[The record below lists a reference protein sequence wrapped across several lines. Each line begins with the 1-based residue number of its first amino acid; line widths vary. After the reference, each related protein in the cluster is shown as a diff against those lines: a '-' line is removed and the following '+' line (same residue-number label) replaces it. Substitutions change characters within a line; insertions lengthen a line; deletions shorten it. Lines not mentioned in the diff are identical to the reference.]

1 MSMTTREHAV
11 SGAGLGLLAGFLARD
26 LDLTTLVSFW
36 GDRLVLLL
44 SLCPLI
50 GGLCAVTR
58 LRRALYAATATLGV
72 VWVMVA
78 FGPVS
83 RMLMS
88 GLVRSDTLRPADAV
102 LVLGSRMQT
111 DGDPTSPQLS
121 RLLRGLEVVK
131 DGLAPRL
138 LITELA
144 PPFGPQR
151 PFAEALLAR
160 FAPNIEL
167 VVLGTTVNT
176 HDEAILAAG
185 YLKERGLRR
194 IIVATSPAHT
204 FRAAALLEAQ
214 GLEVMATPA
223 RETLFDMESFD
234 RSEERLRA
242 FGPAIH
248 EQLGILVYRQRGW
261 IR

>member
-1 MSMTTREHAV
+1 MTPREHAV
-11 SGAGLGLLAGFLARD
+11 SGAVLGLLAGFLARD

-36 GDRLVLLL
+36 GDRLALLVVLG
-44 SLCPLI
+44 PLI

-58 LRRALYAATATLGV
+58 LRRPFYAATVTLGLL
-72 VWVMVA
+72 WIMVA
-78 FGPVS
+78 YGPLSGMV
-83 RMLMS
+83 LS

-102 LVLGSRMQT
+102 LVLGTRMQT
-111 DGDPTSPQLS
+111 DGDPTSAQLS
-121 RLLRGLEVVK
+121 RLLRGLEVAK

-138 LITELA
+138 FITELP
-144 PPFGPQR
+144 PPFAPQR

-160 FAPNIEL
+160 FAPNTEL

-176 HDEAILAAG
+176 HDEAILAAA

-194 IIVATSPAHT
+194 IIVATSPTHT

-214 GLEVMATPA
+214 GLEVTATPA
-223 RETLFDMESFD
+223 GETAFDLENLD
-234 RSEERLRA
+234 RAEERLHA

-248 EQLGILVYRQRGW
+248 ERVGILVYRQRGW